1 MSESPSGLARLGAGL
16 HRVLFVYLVALIAAV
31 VSERMFWF
39 WAPGLTEHLAVAAFY
54 ALAAAPLVWAIARYR
69 VNSWWSLMLAL
80 PLFSLVVEGIITP
93 VVYSGGP
100 FVPIFPAWF
109 AFWHGVLG
117 AGLAVFGIR
126 WMLVNGRTTL
136 LLATSVGAGLFW
148 ATWSTT
154 LWLPE
159 NLEDPELVEM
169 EGGPLHLLDPSE
181 FTLYAVTFTAVTIL
195 GHALLHVIW
204 PTSFEPHRY
213 TVRTVGIVL
222 FLWAAAWS
230 AAIPWALPMFVA
242 YAWLQRWGLRRHEA
256 VASGPGLLAQ
266 LAGPV
271 RPVLFLTL
279 LPMAPVAAG
288 TYALLWN
295 LDLPLD
301 VPRTFMWSMIAAQTI
316 AGGVLMVRSLRR
328 AGRIDD
334 GAVAENDD
342 TPEPV
347 GPGVS

>member
-1 MSESPSGLARLGAGL
+1 MSEPPSRLTRLGDGL
-16 HRVLFVYLVALIAAV
+16 RRLAFVYLVALVAAV

-39 WAPGLTEHLAVAAFY
+39 WSPGLRAHLEVAAFY
-54 ALAAAPLVWAIARYR
+54 AIAAGPLVWAIARYR

-117 AGLAVFGIR
+117 AGLFVFGIR
-126 WMLVNGRTTL
+126 WMLVEGRTRL
-136 LLATSVGAGLFW
+136 LLVTSVGAGLFW
-148 ATWSTT
+148 ALWSTT

-159 NLEDPELVEM
+159 NLEDPELIEDS
-169 EGGPLHLLDPSE
+169 GGPLQLLDPSE
-181 FTLYAVTFTAVTIL
+181 FAVYAATFTAVTIV
-195 GHALLHVIW
+195 GHVLLHRIW
-204 PTSFEPHRY
+204 PRTFEPSRT
-213 TVRTVGIVL
+213 TVRVGGGVL
-222 FLWAAAWS
+222 VLWAAAWTI
-230 AAIPWALPMFVA
+230 AIPWALPMFVA
-242 YAWLQRWGLRRHEA
+242 YAWLQRWGLRRHERTA
-256 VASGPGLLAQ
+256 TGPGLLAR

-271 RPVLFLTL
+271 RPIHFLAL
-279 LPMAPVAAG
+279 MPMAPVAAG
-288 TYALLWN
+288 TYAVLWN

-301 VPRTFMWSMIAAQTI
+301 VPRTFMWSMIAVQTL

-328 AGRIDD
+328 SGRPDD
-334 GAVAENDD
+334 ASSAENDD